1 MDWALPRLPE
11 VEHGFRAEVKAP
23 RRVSAP
29 VPRPPG
35 LYPVAR
41 DAPCAPAPGA
51 PSLLIAVQLFQ
62 PSPSS
67 HRDCL

>member
-35 LYPVAR
+35 PYLVAR

-51 PSLLIAVQLFQ
+51 SLLIAVQLFQ